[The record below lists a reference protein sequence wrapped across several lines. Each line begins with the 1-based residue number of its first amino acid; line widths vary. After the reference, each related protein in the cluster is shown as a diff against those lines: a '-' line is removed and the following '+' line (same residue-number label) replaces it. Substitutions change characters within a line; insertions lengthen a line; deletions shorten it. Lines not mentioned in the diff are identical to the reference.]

1 MDAERRSGSG
11 LITINKA
18 VAPLVLSIFS
28 AKKSMWHGSFAYS
41 GFAMR

>member
-18 VAPLVLSIFS
+18 VAPLCVEHFQCEKEYV
-28 AKKSMWHGSFAYS
+28 A
-41 GFAMR
+41 R